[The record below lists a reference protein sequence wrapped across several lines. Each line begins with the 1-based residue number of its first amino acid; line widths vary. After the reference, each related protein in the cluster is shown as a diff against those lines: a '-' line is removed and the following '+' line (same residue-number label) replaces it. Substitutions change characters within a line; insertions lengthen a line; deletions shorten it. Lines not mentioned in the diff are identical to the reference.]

1 MKKSGVKYLLAM
13 DIATMDERNLTN
25 YGDTLSGTWTWF
37 DKIKPFGKQKLK
49 IPDSIEIQLR
59 LAFCSH
65 YRNLEE
71 LQNDP
76 DFEYLCPDLGKFT
89 SSDVSYFFSNKT
101 ISETKYCDFFFVN
114 ALLVHGFRW

>member
-1 MKKSGVKYLLAM
+1 M
-13 DIATMDERNLTN
+13 
-25 YGDTLSGTWTWF
+25 
-37 DKIKPFGKQKLK
+37 
-49 IPDSIEIQLR
+49 EIQLR

-89 SSDVSYFFSNKT
+89 SSDVSSSLHKEN
-101 ISETKYCDFFFVN
+101 E
-114 ALLVHGFRW
+114 APLELLYRVRHMFRYGQTEAVLGLLLR

>member
-1 MKKSGVKYLLAM
+1 MWWFLKTKLFVS
-13 DIATMDERNLTN
+13 
-25 YGDTLSGTWTWF
+25 LSLF
-37 DKIKPFGKQKLK
+37 RAKPFGKQKLK
-49 IPDSIEIQLR
+49 IPDSVEIQLR

-89 SSDVSYFFSNKT
+89 SSDVSSSLHKENEALELL
-101 ISETKYCDFFFVN
+101 ETD
-114 ALLVHGFRW
+114 

>member
-89 SSDVSYFFSNKT
+89 SSDVSGFFQIKPFMKLSIMNFLVST
-101 ISETKYCDFFFVN
+101 
-114 ALLVHGFRW
+114 LPVHGY

>member
-1 MKKSGVKYLLAM
+1 MGKI
-13 DIATMDERNLTN
+13 DIEKPILVLKGLRVFLGLEIFLKTKLFVSSSLFRA
-25 YGDTLSGTWTWF
+25 
-37 DKIKPFGKQKLK
+37 KPFGKQKLK
-49 IPDSIEIQLR
+49 IPDSVEIQLR

-89 SSDVSYFFSNKT
+89 SSDVSSSLHKENEALELL
-101 ISETKYCDFFFVN
+101 ETD
-114 ALLVHGFRW
+114 

>member
-1 MKKSGVKYLLAM
+1 MLGTVCHLVIFKDLNYLYPSLFRA
-13 DIATMDERNLTN
+13 
-25 YGDTLSGTWTWF
+25 
-37 DKIKPFGKQKLK
+37 KPFGKQKLK
-49 IPDSIEIQLR
+49 IPDSVEIQLR

-89 SSDVSYFFSNKT
+89 SSDVSSSLHKENEALELL
-101 ISETKYCDFFFVN
+101 ETD
-114 ALLVHGFRW
+114 